1 LSSLVILDEMKPG
14 LGYLMFGRA
23 AKHQDLAAEVTDY
36 TAVRGR
42 SLMRDARDRFFA
54 NKAANACL
62 VVLGL
67 TVAFVVFGPLFAQWD
82 FETIDWDALA
92 DVHVAGAPAIET
104 GHFFGTD
111 ESGRD
116 LYSRVIQATRTSLLV
131 GLIGASM
138 ALIFGTAYGV
148 IAGYVGGRTDAIMM
162 RIVDILMAIPA
173 TLVIILIL
181 VVVGRS
187 FTALFVALGA
197 VSWLTMA
204 RIVRAQTLALK
215 NREFIEAARAAGVS
229 EFMIV
234 IRHILPNLLGV
245 VIVYAS
251 LLVPDMILAES
262 FISFLGLGISEPY
275 TSLGALI
282 SEGAGTMAY
291 GTLWQLAFPL
301 AFYVTI
307 IITMF
312 FIGDGLRDALDPKD
326 H

>member
-1 LSSLVILDEMKPG
+1 
-14 LGYLMFGRA
+14 MFGRG

-42 SLMRDARDRFFA
+42 SLMRDARERFLR
-54 NKAANACL
+54 NRAAMACVL
-62 VVLGL
+62 VLGL
-67 TVAFVVFGPLFAQWD
+67 IVVFVLIGPWFAQWSN
-82 FETIDWDALA
+82 EEIDWNRMGDIKGL
-92 DVHVAGAPAIET
+92 GYPSIES
-104 GHFFGTD
+104 GHYFGTD
-111 ESGRD
+111 DLGRD
-116 LYSRVIQATRTSLLV
+116 LYARTIQATRTSLLV

-148 IAGYVGGRTDAIMM
+148 IAGYFGGRVDAVMM
-162 RIVDILMAIPA
+162 RVVDVLMAIP
-173 TLVIILIL
+173 TVLVIILIL
-181 VVVGRS
+181 VVAGRS
-187 FTALFVALGA
+187 FVALFAALGA

-215 NREFIEAARAAGVS
+215 GREFIEAARAAGVS
-229 EFMIV
+229 EPLI
-234 IRHILPNLLGV
+234 ILRHILPNLVGV

-262 FISFLGLGISEPY
+262 FISFLGLGISEPH
-275 TSLGALI
+275 TSLGKLI

-301 AFYVTI
+301 GFYVMI
-307 IITMF
+307 IVTMF

-326 H
+326 R